1 MCLEKILKPNN
12 KDGDSCCF
20 KSSATQRLR
29 SPKRERE
36 TGLATLLRQTSLVF
50 MAESN
55 TTRGRTDRTNSAFLE
70 ARERRNLTF

>member
-1 MCLEKILKPNN
+1 MCVKKILKPNN

-20 KSSATQRLR
+20 KSSATQRIG

-36 TGLATLLRQTSLVF
+36 TGLPTQRRQTSLVF

-55 TTRGRTDRTNSAFLE
+55 TTWGED
-70 ARERRNLTF
+70 